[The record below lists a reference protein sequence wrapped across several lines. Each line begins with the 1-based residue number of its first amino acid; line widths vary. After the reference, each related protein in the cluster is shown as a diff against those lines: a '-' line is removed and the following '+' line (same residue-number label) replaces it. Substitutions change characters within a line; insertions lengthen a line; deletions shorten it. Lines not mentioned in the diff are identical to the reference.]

1 MDRFTNGVVEIYEA
15 NKTRERFIVGVL
27 GNEHLQKVLRDC
39 GVPYWE
45 LTWLGCTILR
55 GDYDGV
61 LIDCG
66 NHEMKKA
73 LYCPKVKTY
82 LTAKYIW
89 ERVCCTDVIDLER
102 RLQKL

>member
-1 MDRFTNGVVEIYEA
+1 M
-15 NKTRERFIVGVL
+15 VGVL

-39 GVPYWE
+39 GVPYWD
-45 LTWLGCTILR
+45 LSSLGCMILR

-66 NHEMKKA
+66 SHNMKKA

-82 LTAKYIW
+82 SAAKYLW
-89 ERVCCTDVIDLER
+89 ERVCCTVVIDLES